1 MLVSDTGSA
10 QTSYL
15 DESAAVE
22 GELFVYRV
30 VALSGGVAGERSA
43 LARVRYA
50 APEPEPVVRV
60 EPEPEPVVRVEPA
73 PEPVEP
79 EPVTD
84 PVAEPEAVAVVWS
97 GVLSVGFDGSVVPAM
112 SGFSVWAR
120 RGSLSPRSFS
130 VDGSAVRVL
139 VLVEHAGG
147 VFLAMDQ
154 AMGTDFVLDVGG
166 REFAGSDSLVPA
178 LAVRGAYWW
187 PSGGLSWSDGDTV
200 DVELR
205 VAAGAVPIGARDAAP
220 VWAYFDRVP
229 DVHDG
234 AGEFGVRLRFGE
246 DVDTGAAALRDSVLA
261 VSGGSVTA
269 VEPAAAGSTR
279 DWSVTVQPDGAGDV
293 TVSVGGG
300 LGCAD
305 AAAVCTAD
313 GRTLPAGIAV
323 SVAGPAASV
332 ALAALGA
339 DGAVLAPV
347 FSPEVALYSAQAD
360 TGVTHVTVTAE
371 ARGSAASVEILP
383 ADADASTAGHQV
395 TVTAGAQTA
404 VSVTVT
410 AAGGNSSRRYWLV
423 VDGPREPG
431 GGAVVQT
438 VPGLTGLALD
448 GLAALGFTPAEH
460 RYETE
465 KVPEVTMSTVVASSD
480 DSDAVVEVL
489 VVRSD
494 DSPLVIDTADA
505 DPDAAGHQV
514 ALSEAGETLVLVV
527 VTSADAKRQD
537 VYLVLVRQPATQ
549 LPPAPG
555 APVTK
560 GAAAPVTKS
569 AAAPVTKGA
578 AAPGL
583 PRGLVNSAAPRDG
596 AAPALSALSLDGVDI
611 TPQFAAAT
619 VNYAATVAADV
630 DEVTVTATPAGD
642 ASVMF
647 APADADANTAGW
659 QVALPAADPGGAP
672 TQTSIAAIVT
682 AGDGMA
688 VNAYLLTVTREAPLS
703 ADTALDALTLTGA
716 TLAPAFTASVHD
728 YAATVANTVEE
739 VTVAATAAHTGATV
753 AIAPGD
759 SDTTADGW
767 QVALAEGDNTVTV
780 TVTAADEVTT
790 ENYTVTVTRDAAD
803 DDATL
808 AALALDGVALSPAF
822 DPATYV
828 YAATVDAGTEHV
840 TLDVAAAGAGAAVVV
855 VPADNDPNTA
865 GWQIPLAAV
874 QAGGEPSTTA
884 VAVVVTAADANT
896 RLTYTV
902 TVTREAPPA
911 PSPVTAVLPEGCVLE
926 ALNANSDG
934 TLGKSGVWRPKCQ
947 SIFEFV
953 DPYGGAVPVSGNARF
968 YRLDVVVQGDIA
980 VRVKSNTSRHIVLRS
995 ADGSLLGHVYYHI
1008 DYPSGGSGCYGMPCA
1023 ADPVLEATLLAGAYI
1038 VETVQHYNG
1047 SGRQRS
1053 STVTVEG
1060 TGIYSVTPRLAALT
1074 VDGTSVAGFHYN
1086 TFAYDL
1092 ARQSATVTV
1101 AAEAT
1106 ATPPSFAAHSV
1117 LIEPGDADAVTEG
1130 HQVELADPGPTEVAV
1145 TVTDGG
1151 GVGSSRYVVS
1161 FWGDHEATTST
1172 GGVVAVDGS
1181 VRGRADGGGDRD
1193 WFAVDLVA
1201 GSTYRIDLK
1210 GKSGR
1215 KGSLGDPFLFG
1226 VRLGDGTLVAG
1237 TSDDDSGSGND
1248 SALWFVASVSGTHF
1262 VDVGADGSGQG
1273 TYELSV
1279 TELAD
1284 DFAASIVTAGA
1295 VVVDG
1300 AVVSGEVEFP
1310 RDRDWFAVTLAA
1322 GRTYV
1327 IALKGDSSGKGT
1339 LADPHLFEM
1348 RDAAGAVVAGTGD
1361 GDGGFGTNAR
1371 AVFSP
1376 VASGTYFVVAA
1387 TRGDGLGTY
1396 ELSVAEVADDFAA
1409 SIATAGAVAVDGG
1422 AVSGAVEFSGDRDW
1436 FAVTLAAGG
1445 IYVVAL
1451 EGDSSGKGTLADPH
1465 LFEMRD
1471 ANGVAVAGTANGDGG
1486 KGKNAEVLFF
1496 PTVSGTYFVVAGTRG
1511 DGLGTYELSVAED
1524 PAAAVAL
1531 KSIKAVVTYGGY
1543 WVFLSP
1549 AFDASEV
1556 LYWSRPGYN
1565 RTLLTVTPVLRD
1577 PAATMRITPRDADVY
1592 AAGHQVRV
1600 AEGKQNALTVTVTSA
1615 NGAVSRRHWVVFDG
1629 ERVGDPYAETMPK
1642 LGGFELSGLAPLGFA
1657 KGQYRYEVDAV
1668 PGVTQATVVAVR
1680 DELRARVE
1688 VVAVRSDDSPLVFDA
1703 ADADP
1708 SIAGHQV
1715 ALSAAGETVVL
1726 VRIVSNDGRRQ
1737 QLYTVVV
1744 RQPGTTAPAP
1754 ALSALGVAGATL
1766 APQFAAA
1773 DDSYTTVVDGRTEQV
1788 TVTATAAAGGSVVLV
1803 PADAD
1808 PGTAGHQV
1816 AIPAGMLGGEPA
1828 FTVVTAAV
1836 ISADG
1841 TAASTYAVAVARE
1854 HAIDSLTLS
1863 GTHIRP
1869 KFRTDVLS
1877 YTANVGADVAFVTV
1891 EAPTGT
1897 GASVWVAPADAYS
1910 ANAGHQVA
1918 LAAGAAGGEPTTT
1931 DIEVA
1936 VESIDGVVTTYAIA
1950 VTRAAQPGIDATLGA
1965 LSIDGVD
1972 LAPTFAAATS
1982 VYAATV
1988 ASDVSHVTM
1997 NIETSDA
2004 DATVEVSA
2012 ADSER
2017 ATAGRQVLLGALG
2030 PDGSASVTSVEITV
2044 TAEDGVASRTYTVN
2058 VTRTADTTATDTWR
2072 PDSYVDIGA
2081 VSTKAVIAYGNI
2093 SAVDEVDYYRV
2104 TLQGGQGYRV
2114 MMAGPYTGS
2123 VIRTARLYPVRD
2135 TDNQPISLPGFLTN
2149 SSDPRSTLQYFVA
2162 PATGA
2167 YYIAAASQDCCSI
2180 SYKTGR
2186 YRLHVSQ
2193 AGSPNWDAFA
2203 ALTVPNKLADV
2214 EPGSLT
2220 PDEMAD
2226 LFETNDFAANSTTNG
2241 RVKVG
2246 SYSYGFINGAG
2257 DIDYIRVALT
2267 ADHIYAVEIQGVD
2280 TGHGTLADPIHGGM
2294 YNLGGSEWAEDV
2306 DYHSGFGRD
2315 ALMIVSPET
2324 SGDKFISVQSDGRHS
2339 AHTFEYPQQPG
2350 NYNRGSYRVVVR
2362 DITPDPPAETSDKN
2376 TPARVNADGVY
2387 FGAIAK
2393 QWEHDWIGV
2402 ELKADQPYRITVD
2415 PYPSIPA
2422 HKQLGLVIHQ
2432 PYYPM
2437 TTIPDDEIAVPHLPG
2452 SLAGVPTIRN
2462 SSGKIVFSHGF
2473 GGAYTNVQ
2481 FLPVKDGLY
2490 FIEVKDRTANSGDIG
2505 GYRLIVRETDGI
2517 VEPAFDRMNSADT
2530 VALGAVA
2537 EGDSYLGFNDEWYAV
2552 NLAGRTD
2559 YVVTVKGRPSN
2570 SGTLA
2575 DPYVRGIYRF
2585 DPAVAAADRT
2595 AEDVKVVVSESSD
2608 LDKGGQKAPQI
2619 YAWPRGYIDTGDEDV
2634 RYVFRPRQSG
2644 MYYFRIGNYFTGNDW
2659 NWTGPGTFRFSVTTQ
2674 EPDVVEPAP
2683 VVDPLFAE
2691 IDADS
2696 VTALTL
2702 GTAADSEAADEHAGL
2717 WFSVDLAE
2725 AGVYRVQVT
2734 PGTLRYPFI
2743 AYALDPDGVRLQ
2755 GPPADGTLSASRI
2768 LRIEAQSAGT
2778 YYIGVA
2784 ATRGILHPDEEAVGA
2799 FSVTATVISPPP
2811 TPQTQ
2816 QQQTGTV
2823 MSPFD
2828 DYPADDSTHGSAL
2841 MGGAATGEIDFRND
2855 KDWFAA
2861 FLVADAVYTIT
2872 LEGAGSDPLDNPRVG
2887 GVYGIDGTLLSVDAD
2902 YSGTTDVDSAM
2913 TFTATTS
2920 GLHFIEAAG
2929 HVDADGWSTGTYR
2942 LRLAADAQAATA
2954 LTLGESAAGEIT
2966 VAHAEAHLYSVELE
2980 AGKDYWVQ
2988 ADPGTLEHPYL
2999 VRVYDQDGVAVHDHS
3014 GEPSELGA
3022 RIRRIA
3028 AAKDGAYFIVVSAAM
3043 SLTDPGDDGVG
3054 TYRITVS
3061 DLSDTALTAVAGQAG
3076 VSALEVGTVQRSS
3089 IDTNQET
3096 DRYRVYLEAGIEYR
3110 IDMEGAW
3117 TGYRD
3122 ANQNWVETATLHNP
3136 IIEAVYHE
3144 DDTATDLIVGSGH
3157 HDAGVGQNSQVAF
3170 TPAADGFY
3178 LIDASAERA
3187 WTGTYVLTVNT
3198 AP

>member
-1 MLVSDTGSA
+1 M
-10 QTSYL
+10 
-15 DESAAVE
+15 
-22 GELFVYRV
+22 
-30 VALSGGVAGERSA
+30 
-43 LARVRYA
+43 
-50 APEPEPVVRV
+50 
-60 EPEPEPVVRVEPA
+60 
-73 PEPVEP
+73 
-79 EPVTD
+79 
-84 PVAEPEAVAVVWS
+84 
-97 GVLSVGFDGSVVPAM
+97 
-112 SGFSVWAR
+112 
-120 RGSLSPRSFS
+120 
-130 VDGSAVRVL
+130 
-139 VLVEHAGG
+139 
-147 VFLAMDQ
+147 
-154 AMGTDFVLDVGG
+154 
-166 REFAGSDSLVPA
+166 
-178 LAVRGAYWW
+178 
-187 PSGGLSWSDGDTV
+187 
-200 DVELR
+200 
-205 VAAGAVPIGARDAAP
+205 
-220 VWAYFDRVP
+220 
-229 DVHDG
+229 
-234 AGEFGVRLRFGE
+234 RL
-246 DVDTGAAALRDSVLA
+246 
-261 VSGGSVTA
+261 
-269 VEPAAAGSTR
+269 P
-279 DWSVTVQPDGAGDV
+279 
-293 TVSVGGG
+293 
-300 LGCAD
+300 
-305 AAAVCTAD
+305 VCTAD

-371 ARGSAASVEILP
+371 ARDSAASVEILP

-404 VSVTVT
+404 VSVAVT

-448 GLAALGFTPAEH
+448 GLAALGFAPAEH

-583 PRGLVNSAAPRDG
+583 PRGLVNNAAPRDG

-716 TLAPAFTASVHD
+716 TLAPAFTANIHD
-728 YAATVANTVEE
+728 YTATVANAVDE
-739 VTVAATAAHTGATV
+739 VTVAAAAVHTGATV
-753 AIAPGD
+753 AIAPAD
-759 SDTTADGW
+759 ADTSTDGW
-767 QVALAEGDNTVTV
+767 QIALVEGANTVTV
-780 TVTAADEVTT
+780 TVTAADGNTT
-790 ENYTVTVTRDAAD
+790 ADYTIIVTRDAAD

-828 YAATVDAGTEHV
+828 YGADVASDVEHV
-840 TLDVAAAGAGAAVVV
+840 TLDLTAAAGATVTV
-855 VPADNDPNTA
+855 VPADDDANTA
-865 GWQIPLAAV
+865 GWQIPLADV
-874 QAGGEPSTTA
+874 QPGGQPSTTA
-884 VAVVVTAADANT
+884 VAVVVTSADTNT

-902 TVTREAPPA
+902 TVTREALPP
-911 PSPVTAVLPEGCVLE
+911 PTPITAVLPEDCMLRSLDHVD
-926 ALNANSDG
+926 SDG
-934 TLGKSGVWRPKCQ
+934 AFTDSRLWRSECQ
-947 SIFEFV
+947 SLLEYRTG
-953 DPYGGAVPVSGNARF
+953 PYSGRWTGNARF
-968 YRLDVVVQGDIA
+968 YGFDVLEQGDVTIELE
-980 VRVKSNTSRHIVLRS
+980 SDTSRHILLRA
-995 ADGSLLGHVYYHI
+995 ADGTVIKHSPHVV
-1008 DYPSGGSGCYGMPCA
+1008 GGAPWGFCVEEFGVECGY
-1023 ADPVLEATLLAGAYI
+1023 PVLEATLPAGAYI
-1038 VETVQHYNG
+1038 VETVQHYRDG
-1047 SGRQRS
+1047 RERRFTVSVSGTHLD
-1053 STVTVEG
+1053 STVPLL
-1060 TGIYSVTPRLAALT
+1060 SALT
-1074 VDGTSVAGFHYN
+1074 VDGAAVGSFSPYVFSAEVIRPAAVA
-1086 TFAYDL
+1086 TL
-1092 ARQSATVTV
+1092 AAQ
-1101 AAEAT
+1101 AA
-1106 ATPPSFAAHSV
+1106 PVSLPNPAHSV
-1117 LIEPGDADAVTEG
+1117 LIEPADTDPLTAG
-1130 HQVELADPGPTEVAV
+1130 HQVELAEYGLTETTV
-1145 TVTDGG
+1145 TVTDGNG
-1151 GVGSSRYVVS
+1151 DRSNRYVVTFS
-1161 FWGDHEATTST
+1161 GDHEATTST

-1181 VRGRADGGGDRD
+1181 VRGRVDGGGDRD

-1210 GKSGR
+1210 ARSSKA
-1215 KGSLGDPFLFG
+1215 GSLRDPYVFG
-1226 VRLGDGTLVAG
+1226 VRDGDGTLVAG
-1237 TSDDDSGSGND
+1237 TSDDNSGDGKN
-1248 SALWFVASVSGTHF
+1248 SAVWFVASVSGTHF

-1279 TELAD
+1279 TGLVD
-1284 DFAASIVTAGA
+1284 DFAASIATAGA

-1300 AVVSGEVEFP
+1300 ALTLGAVEF
-1310 RDRDWFAVTLAA
+1310 RGDRDWFAVTLAA
-1322 GRTYV
+1322 GGTYV
-1327 IALKGDSSGKGT
+1327 VALKGDSSGKGT

-1348 RDAAGAVVAGTGD
+1348 RDAAGAVVAGTAD

-1376 VASGTYFVVAA
+1376 AVSGTYFVVAA
-1387 TRGDGLGTY
+1387 ARGDGLGTY
-1396 ELSVAEVADDFAA
+1396 ELSVAGPADDFAA
-1409 SIATAGAVAVDGG
+1409 SIVTAGAVAVNAA

-1465 LFEMRD
+1465 LFEVRD

-1486 KGKNAEVLFF
+1486 VGTNAEVLFF

-1511 DGLGTYELSVAED
+1511 DGLGTYELSVVED

-1531 KSIKAVVTYGGY
+1531 KSMTAVVTYGGY

-1556 LYWSRPGYN
+1556 VYWSRPGYN
-1565 RTLLTVTPVLRD
+1565 RTLLTVTAVPRHR
-1577 PAATMRITPRDADVY
+1577 AATVQISPRDADDN
-1592 AAGHQVRV
+1592 AWGHQVRV
-1600 AEGKQNALTVTVTSA
+1600 AEGKQNAVTVTVTAA

-1629 ERVGDPYAETMPK
+1629 ERVGDPHAETMPK
-1642 LGGFELSGLAPLGFA
+1642 LGGLKLSGLGPLGFA
-1657 KGQYRYEVDAV
+1657 RRQYRYEIEAV

-1744 RQPGTTAPAP
+1744 RQPGTTAPA
-1754 ALSALGVAGATL
+1754 LSALSVAGATL
-1766 APQFAAA
+1766 APQFAASV
-1773 DDSYTTVVDGRTEQV
+1773 DSYTTVVDGRTEQV
-1788 TVTATAAAGGSVVLV
+1788 TVTATAAAGASVVLV

-1808 PGTAGHQV
+1808 PNTAGHQV
-1816 AIPAGMLGGEPA
+1816 AVPAGVLGGEPA
-1828 FTVVTAAV
+1828 FTVATAV
-1836 ISADG
+1836 VVSADG
-1841 TAASTYAVAVARE
+1841 TASSTYDVAVARE
-1854 HAIDSLTLS
+1854 HAIGSLTLS

-1877 YTANVGADVAFVTV
+1877 YRANVDADVAFVTV
-1891 EAPTGT
+1891 EAPTNT

-1918 LAAGAAGGEPTTT
+1918 LAAGAAGGEATTT
-1931 DIEVA
+1931 DIEVV
-1936 VESIDGVVTTYAIA
+1936 VESIDGLVTTYAIA

-1988 ASDVSHVTM
+1988 ASDVLQVTM
-1997 NIETSDA
+1997 NIVTSDP
-2004 DATVEVSA
+2004 DATVKVSA

-2017 ATAGRQVLLGALG
+2017 GTAGRQVLLGALG

-2044 TAEDGVASRTYTVN
+2044 TAEDGVASRTYTVDI
-2058 VTRTADTTATDTWR
+2058 TRTADTTVADSWR

-2081 VSTKAVIAYGNI
+2081 VSTEPVIAYGNI
-2093 SAVDEVDYYRV
+2093 SPVDEVDYYRV

-2114 MMAGPYTGS
+2114 MMAGPGTGS
-2123 VIRTARLYPVRD
+2123 VIWTARLYPVRD
-2135 TDNQPISLPGFLTN
+2135 TDNQPVSLTGFLTA

-2167 YYIAAASQDCCSI
+2167 YYIVAASQDCCYI

-2203 ALTVPNKLADV
+2203 ALTVPNRLADV

-2226 LFETNDFAANSTTNG
+2226 LFERNDFAGDSSTNG

-2246 SYSYGFINGAG
+2246 SYSYGFISGAG
-2257 DIDYIRVALT
+2257 DMDYIRVALE
-2267 ADHIYAVEIQGVD
+2267 ADRLYAVEVQGVD
-2280 TGHGTLADPIHGGM
+2280 TGNGTLADPIHGGM
-2294 YNLGGSEWAEDV
+2294 YTAGGSPWAQDV
-2306 DYHSGFGRD
+2306 NYHGGFGRD
-2315 ALMIVSPET
+2315 TLMVVSPET
-2324 SGDKFISVQSDGRHS
+2324 SGDHLISVLSEGRPLSVNSHYHHT

-2362 DITPDPPAETSDKN
+2362 DITPDLPAETPDKN

-2387 FGAIAK
+2387 DGAINK
-2393 QWEHDWIGV
+2393 QWEHDWVGV
-2402 ELKADQPYRITVD
+2402 ELKADQPYRITVTSRRYG
-2415 PYPSIPA
+2415 P
-2422 HKQLGLVIHQ
+2422 L
-2432 PYYPM
+2432 
-2437 TTIPDDEIAVPHLPG
+2437 HLHG
-2452 SLAGVPTIRN
+2452 TVATVAAIRD
-2462 SSGKIVFSHGF
+2462 SSGKIVYKYGTAGSWMG
-2473 GGAYTNVQ
+2473 NIS
-2481 FLPVKDGLY
+2481 FLPVTDGLY
-2490 FIEVKDRTANSGDIG
+2490 FVEVLEPTRNSGNIG
-2505 GYRLIVRETDGI
+2505 GYRLSVKEMDEIVD
-2517 VEPAFDRMNSADT
+2517 PAFDRMNSAET
-2530 VALGAVA
+2530 VALGAVV
-2537 EGDSYLGFNDEWYAV
+2537 EGDTYLSFNDEWYAV
-2552 NLAGRTD
+2552 NLAGGTD
-2559 YVVTVKGRPSN
+2559 YVVTVKGEGSN
-2570 SGTLA
+2570 SGTLK

-2585 DPAVAAADRT
+2585 APSVAVADRT
-2595 AEDVKVVVSESSD
+2595 AEDVRVVISGSSD
-2608 LDKGGQKAPQI
+2608 LDKGGDI
-2619 YAWPRGYIDTGDEDV
+2619 AWHTYTWLNGYVQRTNTGNEDV
-2634 RYVFRPRQSG
+2634 RYVFRPRRSG
-2644 MYYFRIGNYFTGNDW
+2644 TYYFRVGNYMVGKRSFAWWSYLWGE
-2659 NWTGPGTFRFSVTTQ
+2659 PGTFEFSVTTQ
-2674 EPDVVEPAP
+2674 GSDAVVEEAP

-2702 GTAADSEAADEHAGL
+2702 GTAADGEAADEHAGL

-2920 GLHFIEAAG
+2920 GLHFVEAAG

-3061 DLSDTALTAVAGQAG
+3061 DLSDTALTAVTGQAG

-3157 HDAGVGQNSQVAF
+3157 HDAGVGQNSQVVF